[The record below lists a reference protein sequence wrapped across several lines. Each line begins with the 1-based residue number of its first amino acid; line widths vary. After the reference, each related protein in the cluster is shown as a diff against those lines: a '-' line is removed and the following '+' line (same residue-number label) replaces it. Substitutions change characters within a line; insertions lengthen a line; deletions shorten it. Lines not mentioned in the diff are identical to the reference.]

1 MIKFLSALILLLVTT
16 AAQAERIRDLTS
28 VQGVRQNSLIG
39 YGLVVGLDGTGDQT
53 TQTPFTTQTL
63 NNMLSQLG
71 ITVPTGTNMQLKNV
85 AAVMVTASLP
95 PFGRQG
101 QTIDVVVSSM
111 GNAKSLRGGTLLM
124 TPLKGVDSQV
134 YALAQG
140 NILVGGAGASAGGSS
155 VQVNQLN
162 GGRITNGAVIEREL
176 PSQFGV
182 GNTLNLQ
189 LNDEDFSMAQQI
201 ADTINRVRGYGS
213 ATALDARTI
222 QVRVPSGNSSQVRF
236 LADIQNMQV
245 NVTPQDAKVVI
256 NSRTGSVVMN
266 REVTLDSCAIAQGNL
281 SVTVNRQ
288 ANVSQPDTPFG
299 GGQTVVTP
307 QTQIDLRQ
315 SGGSLQ
321 SVRSSASLNNV
332 VRAQCA
338 GRYADGSD
346 VYFAINAKCGMSA
359 GKTGNH
365 LMISDSKLLASA
377 AWDAQS
383 LNELKAKASEDPAA
397 NIRPVARQVEGMFV
411 QMMLKSMRD
420 ALPKDG
426 LFSSE
431 HTRLYT
437 SMYDQQIAQ
446 QMTTGKG
453 LGLAEMMVKQMT
465 PEQPLPEESTPA
477 APMKFP
483 LETVVRYQN
492 QALSQLVQKAVP
504 RNYDDSLPG
513 DSKAFLAQLSLP
525 AQLASQQSGVPHH
538 LILAQAALESGW
550 GQRQIRRENGEPSY
564 NLFGVKASGNWKG
577 PVTEITTTEYE
588 NGEAKKVKAKF
599 RVYSSYLEALSDYVG
614 LLTRNPR
621 YAAVTTAASAEQ
633 GAQALQDAGYATD
646 PHYARKL
653 TNMIQ
658 QMKSISDKVSKTYSM
673 NIDNLF

>member
-1 MIKFLSALILLLVTT
+1 MIKFLSAFILLLT
-16 AAQAERIRDLTS
+16 ATVVQADRIRDLTS

-71 ITVPTGTNMQLKNV
+71 ITVPAGTNMQLKNV

-189 LNDEDFSMAQQI
+189 LNDEDFTMAQQI

-213 ATALDARTI
+213 AMALDARTV

-236 LADIQNMQV
+236 LADIQNMSV
-245 NVTPQDAKVVI
+245 NVTPQDAKVII

-266 REVTLDSCAIAQGNL
+266 REVTLDSCAVAQGNL

-307 QTQIDLRQ
+307 QTQIALRQ

-332 VRAQCA
+332 VRAL
-338 GRYADGSD
+338 
-346 VYFAINAKCGMSA
+346 NALGATPMDLMSILQSMQSA
-359 GKTGNH
+359 GC
-365 LMISDSKLLASA
+365 LRAKL
-377 AWDAQS
+377 
-383 LNELKAKASEDPAA
+383 
-397 NIRPVARQVEGMFV
+397 
-411 QMMLKSMRD
+411 
-420 ALPKDG
+420 
-426 LFSSE
+426 
-431 HTRLYT
+431 
-437 SMYDQQIAQ
+437 
-446 QMTTGKG
+446 
-453 LGLAEMMVKQMT
+453 
-465 PEQPLPEESTPA
+465 
-477 APMKFP
+477 
-483 LETVVRYQN
+483 
-492 QALSQLVQKAVP
+492 
-504 RNYDDSLPG
+504 
-513 DSKAFLAQLSLP
+513 
-525 AQLASQQSGVPHH
+525 
-538 LILAQAALESGW
+538 
-550 GQRQIRRENGEPSY
+550 
-564 NLFGVKASGNWKG
+564 
-577 PVTEITTTEYE
+577 EI
-588 NGEAKKVKAKF
+588 
-599 RVYSSYLEALSDYVG
+599 
-614 LLTRNPR
+614 
-621 YAAVTTAASAEQ
+621 
-633 GAQALQDAGYATD
+633 
-646 PHYARKL
+646 
-653 TNMIQ
+653 I
-658 QMKSISDKVSKTYSM
+658 
-673 NIDNLF
+673 